1 MKRRRKKQA
10 GCLTYVL
17 ILLVIICV
25 GSAAATIF
33 LLREDSRRAQL
44 KKAIVETVSKQ
55 EIPYQDI
62 QGTVVSEAQKYYY
75 GKLGEEERRAYL
87 EILQGVYENQ
97 EEIYVHSS
105 NATRTNEIF
114 HYVLKDSPDIF
125 WCDGTTTTT
134 AYAGKE
140 PYTVLEPV
148 YLCDSKV
155 RGEKQ
160 MVIDAAVDKCL
171 EGISV
176 NASEYDKILYVYE
189 YIVNTVEYD
198 IESEDNQNIYS
209 VFGNQRSVCAGY
221 AKATQYLL
229 EELGVFCTY
238 VTGTVEGGQ
247 PHAWNLVLCGENYY
261 YVDTTWGDPVFQDQ
275 EGEAQERSYISYDYM
290 CCSDEELFKTH
301 TPDTDVELPRCTKMD
316 HNYYVVNGMYYSH
329 YDEQE
334 ALQAMDKVIRDGGES
349 VVLKYADSY
358 AYERAKEDIFDNA
371 LEQAAHNLADL
382 YGLEEVSYSYIDD
395 ARLNKIV
402 IYWNYNA

>member
-1 MKRRRKKQA
+1 MKRRKKKRA
-10 GCLTYVL
+10 GCLTYII
-17 ILLVIICV
+17 ILLAAVCIA
-25 GSAAATIF
+25 STAATAY
-33 LLREDSRRAQL
+33 LLREEGRREQL
-44 KKAIVETVSKQ
+44 KRAITETIAKK

-62 QGTVVSEAQKYYY
+62 EGTEVSEAQKYYY

-87 EILQGVYENQ
+87 EILQGVYENK
-97 EEIYVHSS
+97 EKIYVHSS

-134 AYAGKE
+134 AYTGEE
-140 PYTVLEPV
+140 PYTVMEPV
-148 YLCDSKV
+148 YLCDSKE

-160 MVIDAAVDKCL
+160 MVIDTAVDKFL

-238 VTGTVEGGQ
+238 VTGKVEGGQ
-247 PHAWNLVLCGENYY
+247 PHAWNLVMCDENYY
-261 YVDTTWGDPVFQDQ
+261 YVDTTWGDPVFQSQDGESQ
-275 EGEAQERSYISYDYM
+275 EQGYISYDYM

-301 TPDTDVELPRCTKMD
+301 TPDGDVELPRCTKMD
-316 HNYYVVNGMYYSH
+316 DNYYVVNEMYYSF
-329 YDEQE
+329 YDKEE
-334 ALQAMDKVIRDGGES
+334 ALKAMNKVIRDGGES
-349 VVLKYADSY
+349 V
-358 AYERAKEDIFDNA
+358 AYTYGRAKEDIFENVLD
-371 LEQAAHNLADL
+371 EAAQNLADL
-382 YGLEEVSYSYIDD
+382 YGLEKVSYSYIDD
-395 ARLNKIV
+395 ERLNKIV
-402 IYWNYNA
+402 IYWNYDA